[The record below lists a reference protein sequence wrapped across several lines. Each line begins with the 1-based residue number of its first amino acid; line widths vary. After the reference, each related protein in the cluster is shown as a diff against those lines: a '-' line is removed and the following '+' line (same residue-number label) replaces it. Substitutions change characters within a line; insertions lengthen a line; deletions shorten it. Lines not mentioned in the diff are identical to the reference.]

1 MTEARFFCMEQ
12 LEASKE
18 VLKQLSSQLPKVK
31 YALVQAQGKKRQAA
45 LAALQELV
53 KRLWEEFPKVVRSL
67 QEIDDAKLVQTAV
80 RLYDALKRYDYLGVP
95 NFERL
100 CKALKEFLGLLPC
113 PAQIA
118 SCGRLMNRVKMG
130 HYPTD
135 LAHVDWIKQAIAFP
149 EGKTVNLLDPCCG
162 TGQALAHLAS
172 GQNAVTYGIE
182 IDQERAQQALA
193 RLNRVGFGSYFFSHV
208 SRQAFHC
215 LFLNPPYL
223 SVQSEHGIRRLE
235 KAFLADSFRTL
246 MMGGLLVY
254 IIPYYRF
261 TEDICRLLMEN
272 FEHLR
277 LYRFVGKE
285 FERFRQIAVV
295 GYRRPRTVC
304 MEISGL
310 LESTLHPEEI
320 PALDQLG
327 EKSLALPAT
336 AQKVSSFRGEVFN
349 VTELAAQLQ
358 QSQSLDKLFQSNALE
373 YREQRP
379 LLPLNV
385 SQIGLIGASGAIN
398 GLVEGEVPHVITG
411 RIVKETKTS
420 VVNLDQDRQKVQ
432 KITSNRLVFNVLSP
446 DGFRSLS

>member
-1 MTEARFFCMEQ
+1 
-12 LEASKE
+12 
-18 VLKQLSSQLPKVK
+18 
-31 YALVQAQGKKRQAA
+31 
-45 LAALQELV
+45 
-53 KRLWEEFPKVVRSL
+53 
-67 QEIDDAKLVQTAV
+67 
-80 RLYDALKRYDYLGVP
+80 
-95 NFERL
+95 
-100 CKALKEFLGLLPC
+100 
-113 PAQIA
+113 
-118 SCGRLMNRVKMG
+118 
-130 HYPTD
+130 
-135 LAHVDWIKQAIAFP
+135 
-149 EGKTVNLLDPCCG
+149 
-162 TGQALAHLAS
+162 
-172 GQNAVTYGIE
+172 
-182 IDQERAQQALA
+182 
-193 RLNRVGFGSYFFSHV
+193 
-208 SRQAFHC
+208 
-215 LFLNPPYL
+215 
-223 SVQSEHGIRRLE
+223 
-235 KAFLADSFRTL
+235 
-246 MMGGLLVY
+246 
-254 IIPYYRF
+254 
-261 TEDICRLLMEN
+261 
-272 FEHLR
+272 
-277 LYRFVGKE
+277 
-285 FERFRQIAVV
+285 
-295 GYRRPRTVC
+295 

-398 GLVEGEVPHVITG
+398 GLVEGEVPHVIKG